1 MSARAE
7 IEVGSG
13 RDIIVGLDLGTTK
26 ICAIVAEARGRN
38 IAILGVGTHQSTGLR
53 RGIVVDMD
61 RTTECVVA
69 AIEEAETVSGEEI
82 RSVFVGIAG
91 GHVKSHDTRASVRIT
106 DGAVTEADLERIINT
121 ATATSV
127 SADREIIH
135 TVAGKYSIDG
145 QPAVANP
152 LGMHGTSIETDV
164 HIVTGQVAD
173 TNNLVGCVR
182 DAGLDVNGI
191 VLEQIASGEAVLNEA
206 EKELGVILVDCGGGT
221 TDIAV
226 FSKGCLKYT
235 QNITLGGD
243 HIDRDLSHCF
253 NVVSYARSREIKEA
267 HGVALADGASELKDV
282 EIECSDNTVR
292 KASQREVSEVIAPRM
307 REILTLA
314 RDQIPD
320 SVKMDGDAAKVV
332 LTGGTFAMEGAVE
345 MAADIFGMEAR
356 LGVPIGIDKGGAAAV
371 SSPAYSTG
379 VGLIHYGVKYS
390 ENSDRIRVRGDKT
403 FDKIRAWMGRWFGGY
418 F

>member
-1 MSARAE
+1 MSSK
-7 IEVGSG
+7 GKNT
-13 RDIIVGLDLGTTK
+13 IVGLDLGTTK
-26 ICAIVAEARGRN
+26 ICAIVAEADEKN
-38 IAILGVGTHQSTGLR
+38 IRILGMGTSRSTGLR

-61 RTTECVVA
+61 HTTECVVA
-69 AIEEAETVSGEEI
+69 AIEEAETVSDEEI

-91 GHVKSHDTRASVRIT
+91 GHVKSHDTRAKVRIT
-106 DGAVTEADLERIINT
+106 GGSVAPTDMERLINT

-135 TVAGKYSIDG
+135 TVPGKYSIDG
-145 QPAVANP
+145 QPAVSNP
-152 LGMHGTSIETDV
+152 LGMHGTSIETDI

-182 DAGLDVNGI
+182 EAGLDVDGI

-253 NVVSYARSREIKEA
+253 NVVSYGHSREIKEA
-267 HGVALADGASELKDV
+267 HGVALTDGTSVARDI
-282 EIECSDNTVR
+282 EIRCSDGSVR
-292 KASQREVSEVIAPRM
+292 RVSRREISEVIAPRM

-314 RDQIPD
+314 QDQIPD
-320 SVKMDGDAAKVV
+320 SVKTDMDGDVAKVV

-345 MAADIFGMEAR
+345 MASDIFGMEAR
-356 LGVPIGIDKGGAAAV
+356 LGIPIGLDGGSAAAV
-371 SSPAYSTG
+371 SGPAYSTG

-390 ENSDRIRVRGDKT
+390 KNSDRIRVRGDNT
-403 FDKIRAWMGRWFGGY
+403 FEKIRAWMGRWFGGY